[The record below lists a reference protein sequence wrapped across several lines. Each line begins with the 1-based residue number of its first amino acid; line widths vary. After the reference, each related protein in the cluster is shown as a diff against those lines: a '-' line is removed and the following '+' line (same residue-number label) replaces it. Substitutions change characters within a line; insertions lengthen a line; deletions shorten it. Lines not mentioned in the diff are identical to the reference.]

1 MSGQKAFLEGR
12 KGSGEMGGVGRP
24 SQRVR
29 KHWEA
34 HPVGHEESRGPP
46 RRSGRVER
54 PSVKVQEGLGGT
66 PGRLGGTP
74 GRAGRRQKDLLCS
87 GSMSHAEDAQIDNFR
102 CDKSDLVTLS
112 VDQKKLADTP
122 VNRK

>member
-1 MSGQKAFLEGR
+1 M
-12 KGSGEMGGVGRP
+12 
-24 SQRVR
+24 
-29 KHWEA
+29 
-34 HPVGHEESRGPP
+34 
-46 RRSGRVER
+46 
-54 PSVKVQEGLGGT
+54 KVQEGLGGT